1 LLTNLLEN
9 LNFLI
14 ISNFEFLDVVEERL
28 RIILSE
34 GSKSIIDFE
43 DMKPELPPFYDEVK
57 FRLGQQAFY
66 NNVFSMMIAKLC
78 GLVSLLAI
86 STILDVVMFTKKSNT
101 PCLAYRRYAETI
113 LHTFVWHEK
122 DPNSKSNE

>member
-1 LLTNLLEN
+1 M
-9 LNFLI
+9 
-14 ISNFEFLDVVEERL
+14 VEERL
-28 RIILSE
+28 RVILNE
-34 GSKSIIDFE
+34 GPKNIMNFE
-43 DMKPELPPFYDEVK
+43 NTKPELPSFYDEKK

-78 GLVSLLAI
+78 GLVSLLSI
-86 STILDVVMFTKKSNT
+86 STILDVVMFTKKSGT

-122 DPNSKSNE
+122 DPNGKPNE